1 MIKKLRVAVDH
12 GNRNMKTCH
21 FIFTTGL
28 TEQDK
33 KPARGEKYLKYQG
46 KYYTLSEKRIPYQR
60 DKTQDS
66 RNRFWILTLFAIAM
80 ELEQKSQIQ
89 PEDVIQVELPIGL
102 PPKHFAELCERYERY
117 FKGDGKVQELCFNDK
132 VYHLCIQNVMAF
144 PQDYAAMMT
153 RMMEIREIPKV
164 VGIDIGGFTSDYLL
178 MRSGRPDMDYCD
190 SLEKGVITMYNDIIS
205 SINSEYDMLLEEADI
220 DSIIKGKTQYYE
232 EAVVQAVE
240 TMVQNFVTDLLNSIR
255 ERGIDTKSTY
265 TVFIGGG
272 AVLLERFL
280 EQADRLGK
288 HTFIR
293 DMKANAD
300 GYDLLLENQ
309 TREQLLLQ
317 EAQGKYPEWNKMS
330 DERLMKALHT
340 LRDEERKLIYQHVFE
355 ERTFEEMSRL
365 NGLSEERCKGI
376 YYYAIRKIRKVMG
389 GEN

>member
-1 MIKKLRVAVDH
+1 
-12 GNRNMKTCH
+12 
-21 FIFTTGL
+21 
-28 TEQDK
+28 
-33 KPARGEKYLKYQG
+33 
-46 KYYTLSEKRIPYQR
+46 
-60 DKTQDS
+60 
-66 RNRFWILTLFAIAM
+66 
-80 ELEQKSQIQ
+80 
-89 PEDVIQVELPIGL
+89 
-102 PPKHFAELCERYERY
+102 
-117 FKGDGKVQELCFNDK
+117 
-132 VYHLCIQNVMAF
+132 
-144 PQDYAAMMT
+144 
-153 RMMEIREIPKV
+153 
-164 VGIDIGGFTSDYLL
+164 
-178 MRSGRPDMDYCD
+178 
-190 SLEKGVITMYNDIIS
+190 
-205 SINSEYDMLLEEADI
+205 MLLEEADI

-272 AVLLERFL
+272 HDYLEKKIQMADAEELLEDIGQMEARIVI
-280 EQADRLGK
+280 EE
-288 HTFIR
+288 
-293 DMKANAD
+293 
-300 GYDLLLENQ
+300 LLENQ